1 MIQKVLLIA
10 VAGAI
15 GTLARYSLIGLV
27 QRVNTTTFP
36 WGTVAVNVLGC
47 FLAGLV
53 FTLFENRW
61 PVSAETRIVI
71 LVGFLGAFT
80 TFSTLILESSG
91 LGRSSDW
98 LYALGNV
105 LLQTGLGFG
114 ALYAGAALGRAV

>member
-1 MIQKVLLIA
+1 LIQKVLLIA